1 MIKQITSSISN
12 LDLTG
17 LSGWPTH
24 GIQETNYRKANS
36 GWVKLPLEKITKDD
50 QTQVA

>member
-1 MIKQITSSISN
+1 MIRQRTSSISN

-24 GIQETNYRKANS
+24 ESQDINRRKANS
-36 GWVKLPLEKITKDD
+36 GWVKLPLDKSTKYD
-50 QTQVA
+50 QTHAT